1 MKPLLRWP
9 TRLVAYGLFCLLD
22 HSIWLLIQ
30 LLPGPRLIGLA
41 RRRPWTRWQL
51 QLAPARQQLWRSRL
65 AWLMGSRCRRAG
77 WASTCLSRS
86 LSGRLLLDL
95 IGVANEL
102 HLGMSKFSDGRKVP
116 HAWLR
121 DPHTGRLYTPGLSPG
136 AGAPLTQ
143 F

>member
-30 LLPGPRLIGLA
+30 LLPGPTLIGLA

-77 WASTCLSRS
+77 WASTCLS
-86 LSGRLLLDL
+86 
-95 IGVANEL
+95 

-121 DPHTGRLYTPGLSPG
+121 DPQSGRLYTPGLSPG